1 MSQIKVIIEDITT
14 LHVDAI
20 VKAANKSLLGGGGV
34 DGAIHRAAGPG
45 LLSECRNLHGC
56 KVGESKITNGYNLP
70 CQYIIHTVGPYWLGG
85 RMHEEEKLASCYRT
99 SIKLAKDKGLVS
111 IAFPCISTGVYG
123 YPKDLAAQVAVNTV
137 LEEIKNGFC
146 AEIVFCCF
154 DAESKAIYDK
164 LLK

>member
-1 MSQIKVIIEDITT
+1 M
-14 LHVDAI
+14 
-20 VKAANKSLLGGGGV
+20 
-34 DGAIHRAAGPG
+34 
-45 LLSECRNLHGC
+45 HGC

-99 SIKLAKDKGLVS
+99 SIKLAKDKRLVS

-137 LEEIKNGFC
+137 LEEIKM
-146 AEIVFCCF
+146 ASVQR
-154 DAESKAIYDK
+154 
-164 LLK
+164 